1 MELYCDLGW
10 NFTTWNFKHAAEHS
24 SLGIFNYDKNV
35 PNISEQA
42 NYLTMTKEE
51 IATIWARHNSQNY
64 IVNQTLVDC
73 ITPHISHFNVNGNDT
88 RSTDQITKDYYILR
102 QNYSWTN

>member
-1 MELYCDLGW
+1 
-10 NFTTWNFKHAAEHS
+10 
-24 SLGIFNYDKNV
+24 
-35 PNISEQA
+35 
-42 NYLTMTKEE
+42 MTEEE